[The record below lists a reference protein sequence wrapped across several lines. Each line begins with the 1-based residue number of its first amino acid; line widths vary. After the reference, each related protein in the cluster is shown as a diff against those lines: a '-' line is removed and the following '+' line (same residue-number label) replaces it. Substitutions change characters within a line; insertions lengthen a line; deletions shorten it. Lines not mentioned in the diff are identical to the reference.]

1 MSTNIHMQRKSTEF
15 MSYTLYEG
23 AYVLICNWAEMKP
36 PHAVKKHSLS
46 HRPFLQD
53 VSLVRQQEARP
64 DRTMPS
70 AETRPRGCWETWAT
84 GRDEVEKL
92 SLPIFYQESI

>member
-1 MSTNIHMQRKSTEF
+1 

-23 AYVLICNWAEMKP
+23 AYVNWAESKA
-36 PHAVKKHSLS
+36 PHAVKKKHSLS

-64 DRTMPS
+64 DRAMPS
-70 AETRPRGCWETWAT
+70 AETRPRGSWETWAT